1 MNENDFR
8 EALRTTMASAPE
20 PAPMDASVAV
30 TAGRRAARRRTAL
43 SAAGTAAAVLLIA
56 GLAAGPARQW
66 LPGDGGGDG
75 GPAPAW
81 DAAGVPSALPTPSAQ
96 DGTKPVWPT
105 EASGR
110 PQQDATARSGP
121 RYEQGRKLFEEL
133 LAVVPDGY
141 TTPTGSARDG
151 IPLQDH
157 QAAVEDKAWGY
168 LASVAVRRHD
178 RTGRLLAEVH
188 TVGNGLPGSPCRLAR
203 AFWMM
208 GGECQVVTTG
218 GIEVGVVVRP
228 DQDNRLDQ
236 WAAYRHPDGTVV
248 YVAQSRNATNA
259 DSEFRPL
266 TELPLTVRELAAL
279 AVQPRFH
286 LR

>member
-8 EALRTTMASAPE
+8 QALRSTMTTVAE
-20 PAPMDASVAV
+20 PPPMDSAAAV

-43 SAAGTAAAVLLIA
+43 SVAGAAAAVLVVA

-66 LPGDGGGDG
+66 LPGGGHG
-75 GPAPAW
+75 GPAW
-81 DAAGVPSALPTPSAQ
+81 DAAGAPSARPAPAAR
-96 DGTKPVWPT
+96 DNTKPVWPT
-105 EASGR
+105 EAPGR

-121 RYEQGRKLFEEL
+121 RYEQGRKLFEQL

-168 LASVAVRRHD
+168 LASVAVRRGGE
-178 RTGRLLAEVH
+178 TGRLLAEVH
-188 TVGNGLPGSPCRLAR
+188 TSGNGLPTEPCKLAR
-203 AFWMM
+203 AFWGM
-208 GGECQVVTTG
+208 GGECEVVAG
-218 GIEVGVVVRP
+218 VGVVVRP
-228 DQDNRLDQ
+228 GRDDRLDQ

>member
-8 EALRTTMASAPE
+8 EALRSTMTTVAE
-20 PAPMDASVAV
+20 PPPMDSAAAV
-30 TAGRRAARRRTAL
+30 TAGRRAAGRRAGL
-43 SAAGTAAAVLLIA
+43 SAAGAAAAVLVVA

-66 LPGDGGGDG
+66 LPGDDG
-75 GPAPAW
+75 AGPAW
-81 DAAGVPSALPTPSAQ
+81 DAAGAPSALPTPSARA
-96 DGTKPVWPT
+96 GTKPAWPT
-105 EASGR
+105 EASGK

-121 RYEQGRKLFEEL
+121 RYEQGRKLFEQL

-168 LASVAVRRHD
+168 LASVAVRREG

-188 TVGNGLPGSPCRLAR
+188 TPGNGLPTQACKLAR
-203 AFWMM
+203 AFWGM
-208 GGECQVVTTG
+208 GGQCDVVAAG
-218 GIEVGVVVRP
+218 GAEVGVVVRP
-228 DQDNRLDQ
+228 GQDDRLDQ

-266 TELPLTVRELAAL
+266 TELPLTVPELAAL